1 MCDYLSGEV
10 LELELLDQSVST
22 FLRSLILRDRL
33 PSRKFVHIKP
43 TVSDSQSLF
52 SVASLWEFFTASAS
66 KLLVLSLSVLALAIL
81 SQNTAS
87 ISPFFFCL
95 GSPSIELSIEQ

>member
-1 MCDYLSGEV
+1 MYIFAHMCDYLSGEV

-52 SVASLWEFFTASAS
+52 SVASLFTPFTVSLQ
-66 KLLVLSLSVLALAIL
+66 KLLNPAYKLFLSGIMLWGLYFKAHHKI
-81 SQNTAS
+81 
-87 ISPFFFCL
+87 
-95 GSPSIELSIEQ
+95 

>member
-22 FLRSLILRDRL
+22 FLRSLILRDKL

-43 TVSDSQSLF
+43 TVSDS
-52 SVASLWEFFTASAS
+52 
-66 KLLVLSLSVLALAIL
+66 
-81 SQNTAS
+81 
-87 ISPFFFCL
+87 
-95 GSPSIELSIEQ
+95 